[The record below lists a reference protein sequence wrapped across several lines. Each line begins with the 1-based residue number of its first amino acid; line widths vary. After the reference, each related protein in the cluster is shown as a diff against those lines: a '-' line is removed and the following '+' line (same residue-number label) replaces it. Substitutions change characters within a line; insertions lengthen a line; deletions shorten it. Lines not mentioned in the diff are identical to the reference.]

1 MNRDSD
7 DEVDIDA
14 TNYKGLYA
22 GEAKEKFIDPD
33 TGAHF
38 QYDDLYKR
46 IAVMKERRKVI
57 DAKLGIIPP
66 SEKEIKCA

>member
-38 QYDDLYKR
+38 EYDDLYKR
-46 IAVMKERRKVI
+46 IA
-57 DAKLGIIPP
+57 
-66 SEKEIKCA
+66 